1 MLIVDDESKVRKGLL
16 KHIPWKELGID
27 IIQTAASGDEALS
40 ICKSF
45 QPDLVLSD
53 IRMNGMT
60 GIEMCKQIRTY
71 FPACQIIFISGYSDK
86 EYLKN
91 AIELG
96 VVSYVEKPVDASA
109 LIQTLQKAVRECKRL
124 EVQNRRDFSYTK
136 SLPFIKNRFF
146 LDWLIEGQMHEN
158 YENNPETFDFFCCS
172 PKLRRICMIKSS
184 QPITNFSKSEKY
196 LRDIFNRNEIVISG
210 SSGYWTFQDN
220 RHIIILLNGNEESIS
235 RHGSTVKKLC
245 NIVPLLKEGE
255 WGKGVFL
262 SFGKT
267 VASIDELPKSYQ
279 TAKETLDAIFFKGY
293 QKYTFFE
300 KEQVQESFSM
310 DIGLINTFSS
320 YLQQKKQAEMEF
332 FLHKLYSS
340 LQKASISQK
349 NDVKSLYFH
358 LHYALFR
365 EYENLRMQ
373 ALFSMPDEKKFSW
386 EKIEKLDTLEAIHTH
401 IYDCSFELM
410 KSEEQGQKY
419 SSAIAKTLRYIKKN
433 FDNPHLSVKELA
445 DLVFL
450 TPTYF
455 SALFKNRM
463 DKTVGQYLTE
473 IRIEKSKEYLHDGE
487 LKLYHVA
494 IKSGYTDANYFAKLF
509 KKQTG
514 MTPSEYRAR
523 YVFETDDSFL

>member
-1 MLIVDDESKVRKGLL
+1 MIVDDESKVRKGLL

-40 ICKSF
+40 ICRSF
-45 QPDLVLSD
+45 QPDLILSD

-60 GIEMCKQIRTY
+60 GIEMCKQIRMR

-109 LIQTLQKAVRECKRL
+109 LIQTVQKAVKECKRL
-124 EVQNRRDFSYTK
+124 EVQNRRESSYAN

-146 LDWLIEGQMHEN
+146 LDWLIGGRMYED
-158 YENNPETFDFFCCS
+158 YENNPDTFDFFCCS
-172 PKLRRICMIKSS
+172 PKLRRICILKSS
-184 QPITNFSKSEKY
+184 QPMTNFGRCEEY
-196 LRDIFNRNEIVISG
+196 LQEIFNKNGIIISG

-220 RHIIILLNGNEESIS
+220 QHIVILLNGNEESIS
-235 RHGSTVKKLC
+235 SHGSIVKKLC
-245 NIVPLLKEGE
+245 NIIPLLKEGD
-255 WGKGVFL
+255 WGRGVFL
-262 SFGKT
+262 SFGKIVT
-267 VASIDELPKSYQ
+267 SIDELPESYQ
-279 TAKETLDAIFFKGY
+279 TAKDTLDALFFNGY
-293 QKYTFFE
+293 QKYAFFE
-300 KEQVQESFSM
+300 KAHIQESFSE

-332 FLHKLYSS
+332 FLHKLFTT
-340 LQKASISQK
+340 LQKTSVSQK

-373 ALFSMPDEKKFSW
+373 ALFPMPDEKKFSW

-433 FDNPHLSVKELA
+433 FDNPDLSVKNLA

-473 IRIEKSKEYLHDGE
+473 VRIEKSKEYLQDGE

-494 IKSGYTDANYFAKLF
+494 TKSGYIDANYYAKLF

-523 YVFETDDSFL
+523 YVFETDE